1 MFEFLFKYPASIFS
15 KGEFV
20 LLGGW
25 PKWFLLLLVLATAV
39 GLAVLIRARLPK
51 AAAPIRNWRAVIIWF
66 LEFFLATVVLVLLW
80 QPAITVAELK
90 PQQNIIA
97 VLVDDSRSMAIADQG
112 APREAQA
119 AKALQDSTLAEL
131 QKKFQTRLY
140 RLDTHLT
147 RIAGPKELQAAPA
160 APATRINDGLKQLAS
175 ETADLPVGAVVLLS
189 DGSDNTGGI
198 DADTISALRNRRI
211 PVHTVG
217 FGLEQTPNDVEINEA
232 IVAQRALADSRL
244 SARVSFHQRG
254 FAGRKSTLSVR
265 DGNKVLASREVVF
278 ASDDKIQTED
288 LLFNAGSA
296 GAKTLQF
303 SLEPLQGEQNR
314 ANNSVT
320 RLVNVEA
327 AKRRVL
333 YVEGEPRWE
342 YKFIR
347 RAEDDDRNVQV
358 VSMLRTTEN
367 KIYRQGIDD
376 PKQLAEGFPAR
387 AEELFSYQAII
398 FGSVE
403 AGYFTLPQQELIRE
417 FVDRRGGG
425 VLFLGGRFALADGGW
440 AGSNLADLLP
450 VALPTGKNTF
460 HRDPA
465 TVELTQAGGDS
476 IVTRLIDDPVK
487 NIERWK
493 KLPYLMD
500 YQEPGTPKP
509 GAAVLAEMKVGGR
522 RMPFLITENY
532 GRGRT
537 AIVASGGVWRWQ
549 MSQPLGDPTHDMFWR
564 QLLRWLVTDSPGQVA
579 ASVPDQMLFDDGRVH
594 LSADVRDKSFQ
605 PAPDARVEA
614 HILGPNGASASVE
627 MSPVPDAPGQFQADW
642 NAEKP
647 GSYVT
652 EVVAQRGNEE
662 VGRDVLNFQR
672 MDGVAE
678 NFHTGQ
684 NRELL
689 EKLASQTGGRYW
701 RPDEISRLPEE
712 IPYSDAG
719 ITMRQTKELWN
730 MPAIFLLLILLRF
743 SEWLLR
749 RKWGV
754 V

>member
-1 MFEFLFKYPASIFS
+1 MFQFLFKYPASIFS

-20 LLGGW
+20 LLGAW
-25 PKWFLLLLVLATAV
+25 PKWVLYVLVLATAA
-39 GLAVLIRARLPK
+39 GLAWLIRARLPQ
-51 AAAPIRNWRAVIIWF
+51 AAAPIRNWRAGVIWF
-66 LEFFLATVVLVLLW
+66 LQFFLATLVLVLLW

-90 PQQNIIA
+90 PQQNIIV

-112 APREAQA
+112 SPREAQA
-119 AKALQDSTLAEL
+119 EKVLESGTLTEL
-131 QKKFQTRLY
+131 QRKFQTRLY
-140 RLDTHLT
+140 RLDTRLT
-147 RIAGPKELQAAPA
+147 RIADTKELQAPPV
-160 APATRINDGLKQLAS
+160 APATRIGDSLKQFAA

-189 DGSDNTGGI
+189 DGSDNSGGI
-198 DADTISALRNRRI
+198 DPDAISALRNRRI

-217 FGLEQTPNDVEINEA
+217 FGLEQIPNDVEINDA
-232 IVAQRALADSRL
+232 IVAPRALADSRL
-244 SARVSFHQRG
+244 AARVSFHQRG
-254 FAGRKSTLSVR
+254 YAGRKSTLTVR
-265 DGNKVLASREVVF
+265 DGDKVLASRDITF
-278 ASDDKIQTED
+278 ASDDKIQSES

-303 SLEPLQGEQNR
+303 SIEPVSGEQNR
-314 ANNSVT
+314 TNNAVT
-320 RLVNVEA
+320 RLVNVESG
-327 AKRRVL
+327 KRRIL

-347 RAEDDDRNVQV
+347 RAEDDDRIVQV

-367 KIYRQGIDD
+367 KIYRQGIKD
-376 PKQLAEGFPAR
+376 PKELADGFPAR
-387 AEELFSYQAII
+387 AEDLFDYQGLI

-425 VLFLGGRFALADGGW
+425 ALFLGGRFALADGGW

-450 VALPTGKNTF
+450 VVLPSGKNTF

-465 TVELTQAGGDS
+465 TVGLTQPGADS
-476 IVTRLIDDPVK
+476 IITRLIDDPVK

-500 YQEPGTPKP
+500 YQDPGTPKP
-509 GAAVLAEMKVGGR
+509 GAAVLAEMNAHGR
-522 RMPFLITENY
+522 KMPFLTTENY

-549 MSQPLGDPTHDMFWR
+549 MSQSLGDTTHDMFWR
-564 QLLRWLVTDSPGQVA
+564 QLLRWLVNDSPGQIVA
-579 ASVPDQMLFDDGRVH
+579 TVPNQMLFDDGRIH
-594 LSADVRDKSFQ
+594 LSADIRDKSFQ
-605 PAPDARVEA
+605 PAPDAHVQA
-614 HILGPNGASASVE
+614 HILGPNGTSASLE

-642 NAEKP
+642 NADKP

-652 EVVAQRGNEE
+652 EVVARRGDQE
-662 VGRDVLNFQR
+662 VGRDVLTFQR

-678 NFHTGQ
+678 NFHTEQ

-689 EKLASQTGGRYW
+689 EKLSAQTGGRYW
-701 RPDEISRLPEE
+701 RPAELKSLPAE

-719 ITMRQTKELWN
+719 ITMRETKELWD
-730 MPAIFLLLILLRF
+730 MPAIFLLLVMLRV

>member
-1 MFEFLFKYPASIFS
+1 MFQLFFKYPSSIFS
-15 KGEFV
+15 KGDFV

-25 PKWFLLLLVLATAV
+25 PKWVLYLLVLATAV
-39 GLAVLIRARLPK
+39 GLGLLIRARLPQ
-51 AAAPIRNWRAVIIWF
+51 AAAPVRNWRAGVIWF
-66 LEFFLATVVLVLLW
+66 LQFVLATLVLVLLW
-80 QPAITVAELK
+80 QPAMTIAELK

-112 APREAQA
+112 APRETLA
-119 AKALQDSTLAEL
+119 AKALANGTLSEL
-131 QKKFQTRLY
+131 QKRFQTRLY
-140 RLDTHLT
+140 RLDTGLT
-147 RIAGPKELQAAPA
+147 RMENIEDLQAPPA
-160 APATRINDGLKQLAS
+160 APATRIGDSLKQFAA

-189 DGSDNTGGI
+189 DGSDNSGGI
-198 DADTISALRNRRI
+198 DLDTIAALRNRRI

-217 FGLEQTPNDVEINEA
+217 FGLEQIPNDVEINDA
-232 IVAQRALADSRL
+232 VVAPRALADSRL
-244 SARVSFHQRG
+244 SARVSFHQHG
-254 FAGRKSTLSVR
+254 YAGRKATLTVR
-265 DGNKVLASREVVF
+265 DGSNVLASRDVTF
-278 ASDDKIQTED
+278 SADDKIQSES
-288 LLFNAGSA
+288 LLLNAGSA

-303 SLEPLQGEQNR
+303 RIEPIPGEQNQS
-314 ANNSVT
+314 NNSVT
-320 RLVNVEA
+320 RLVNVESG
-327 AKRRVL
+327 KRRVL
-333 YVEGEPRWE
+333 YIEGEPRWE

-347 RAEDDDRNVQV
+347 RAEDDDRIVQV
-358 VSMLRTTEN
+358 ASMLRTTEN
-367 KIYRQGIDD
+367 KIYRQGIND
-376 PKQLAEGFPAR
+376 PKELAEGFPSR
-387 AEELFSYQAII
+387 AEELFAFQGLI

-403 AGYFTLPQQELIRE
+403 AGYFTLPQQQLIRE

-425 VLFLGGRFALADGGW
+425 VLFLGGRFGLADGGW
-440 AGSNLADLLP
+440 AGSNLADLIP
-450 VALPTGKNTF
+450 TVLPTGKNSF

-465 TVELTQAGGDS
+465 TVELTAAGADS

-500 YQEPGTPKP
+500 YQDAGTPKP
-509 GAAVLAEMKVGGR
+509 GAAVLADINVHGHK
-522 RMPFLITENY
+522 MPFVVTENY
-532 GRGRT
+532 GHGRT

-564 QLLRWLVTDSPGQVA
+564 QVLRWLVTDSPGQVVA
-579 ASVPDQMLFDDGRVH
+579 TVPNQMLFDDGRIHV
-594 LSADVRDKSFQ
+594 SADIRDKSYQ
-605 PAPDARVEA
+605 PAPDADVEA
-614 HILGPNGASASVE
+614 HVLGPNGTSASIK

-652 EVVAQRGNEE
+652 EVVAQRGGQEI
-662 VGRDVLNFQR
+662 GRDVLTFQR

-678 NFHTGQ
+678 NFHTEQ

-701 RPDEISRLPEE
+701 RPDEVSKLPAE

-719 ITMRQTKELWN
+719 ITMRETKELWN
-730 MPAIFLLLILLRF
+730 MPITFLALILLRF